1 MLPDGETSA
10 IACWALEGSD
20 FSQRM
25 ELWHVGRGARVD
37 KFTIDD
43 PAFAL
48 IWTQD
53 GLGLLSISPEGKVLA
68 YDLLP
73 KSASTYYSLQP
84 RSDTLLGVAFSIVDI
99 YPCGIA
105 PMNGN
110 EVSIDPY
117 ALTDILYIWN
127 YQTGE
132 VFQSLRCTQ
141 ERVHSLSISPD
152 GSQIAMALTDWHLN
166 FGKGSVE
173 VIEIRTGSCVH
184 NFGHQECMSQSLAY
198 SPDGKQL
205 LIQTGFD
212 IIVNSLQTRNVGSTR
227 EYASP
232 YSDIMASL
240 PGGEGIISRYPDSL
254 KIWDTE
260 KLRSATVPQG
270 PSAELG
276 AIENLVDIKRVVIS
290 PNGHFLVSEDD
301 TGLKLWDL
309 SGETYEGQLAV
320 HIHTLD
326 DLKILSFSADSESL
340 MLCAKNMFYIWMM
353 GKISNAESSPQ
364 DPEYKIQAQL
374 SICSD
379 GLSLRR
385 ASGPDPVGIR
395 PELSSSQ
402 ISASWVNGRTVAVY
416 NLRTLEVCKLGPALK
431 RHFTFATPGEQQIM
445 AVALSANDEY
455 LAVAYGT
462 TLKVWALK
470 DSFEQ
475 VIRRLSNKSWRW
487 LSLLTVLS
495 WLSLHSVLFGLDYNF
510 TRWSQMPL
518 PT

>member
-1 MLPDGETSA
+1 
-10 IACWALEGSD
+10 
-20 FSQRM
+20 
-25 ELWHVGRGARVD
+25 
-37 KFTIDD
+37 
-43 PAFAL
+43 
-48 IWTQD
+48 
-53 GLGLLSISPEGKVLA
+53 
-68 YDLLP
+68 
-73 KSASTYYSLQP
+73 
-84 RSDTLLGVAFSIVDI
+84 
-99 YPCGIA
+99 
-105 PMNGN
+105 
-110 EVSIDPY
+110 
-117 ALTDILYIWN
+117 
-127 YQTGE
+127 
-132 VFQSLRCTQ
+132 
-141 ERVHSLSISPD
+141 
-152 GSQIAMALTDWHLN
+152 MALTDWHLN

-212 IIVNSLQTRNVGSTR
+212 IIVNSLQTRNVGATK

-260 KLRSATVPQG
+260 RLRSATVPQG
-270 PSAELG
+270 PSAELET
-276 AIENLVDIKRVVIS
+276 IENLVDMKRVVIS

-301 TGLKLWDL
+301 ARLKLWDL
-309 SGETYEGQLAV
+309 SGET
-320 HIHTLD
+320 
-326 DLKILSFSADSESL
+326 FSADSESL
-340 MLCAKNMFYIWMM
+340 MSCAKNMFYIWMM

-431 RHFTFATPGEQQIM
+431 RHFAFATPGEQQIM

-495 WLSLHSVLFGLDYNF
+495 WLSLHSVLFGLGYNF

>member
-20 FSQRM
+20 FPQRM

-37 KFTIDD
+37 KSTIDD

-212 IIVNSLQTRNVGSTR
+212 IIVNSLQTR
-227 EYASP
+227 
-232 YSDIMASL
+232 
-240 PGGEGIISRYPDSL
+240 
-254 KIWDTE
+254 
-260 KLRSATVPQG
+260 LRSATVPQG

-445 AVALSANDEY
+445 AVALSSNDEY